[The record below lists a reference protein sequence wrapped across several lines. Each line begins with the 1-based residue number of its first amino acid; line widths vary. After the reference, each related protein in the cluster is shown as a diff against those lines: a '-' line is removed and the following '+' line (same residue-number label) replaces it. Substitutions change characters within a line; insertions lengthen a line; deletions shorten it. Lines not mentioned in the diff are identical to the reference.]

1 MQYMG
6 SFGQN
11 SNLGVILRYIDSVCG
26 HIVSLLLMCK
36 NSHVMM
42 MSPMPSDVTL
52 KVLLSKANMSRTT
65 DKIQLR
71 IHWNMLYV
79 KTCKMSWWQHHVVLY
94 KFVLR
99 FFQEIYGTKWG
110 ILEIPFF
117 KSRCMSLTYALTWLI
132 CVTSSWPLQNCCF

>member
-1 MQYMG
+1 MHIKQHLIDLNLVHMQYMG

-79 KTCKMSWWQHHVVLY
+79 KTCKMS
-94 KFVLR
+94 
-99 FFQEIYGTKWG
+99 
-110 ILEIPFF
+110 
-117 KSRCMSLTYALTWLI
+117 
-132 CVTSSWPLQNCCF
+132 